1 MSIMVA
7 FLVVGFVALI
17 AGIVM
22 LVLDIRHAPSG
33 YEDGSGFHFTE
44 PDPPTGVPFL
54 ESLDSIQW
62 EQVDH
67 IALPH

>member
-17 AGIVM
+17 AGIFM

-33 YEDGSGFHFTE
+33 YEDGTGFHFTE
-44 PDPPTGVPFL
+44 RDPRTGMPFL
-54 ESLDSIQW
+54 ETFDSVPW
-62 EQVDH
+62 DQVDH